1 MSVARA
7 ISHHHL
13 STPPNFMNKVETLF
27 FKLFRNIDTLLL
39 QLIKI
44 LNSLES
50 RAFLHWAGGEILE
63 SLILECNKVEQTTSP
78 ATICLLKHVK
88 WPQIF
93 DKLCDKFSG
102 HPLTLCQVSYLITPW
117 LFKLKIIWLGKRV
130 AADWSKKSLLDK
142 LFQRRKWLVRIFL
155 KDCGTC
161 MDIRILM
168 RIVAHLIFPGIL
180 HGVINF
186 FLGKTQPSNVKS
198 CA

>member
-50 RAFLHWAGGEILE
+50 PAFLHWAGGEILE
-63 SLILECNKVEQTTSP
+63 SLILECNKVEQTTP
-78 ATICLLKHVK
+78 QATICLLNHVK

-93 DKLCDKFSG
+93 DKFWG
-102 HPLTLCQVSYLITPW
+102 HPLALCQVSYLITPW
-117 LFKLKIIWLGKRV
+117 LFKHKIIWLGKRV
-130 AADWSKKSLLDK
+130 AADWSKKYLLSWQISSKVQVTCQDFFK
-142 LFQRRKWLVRIFL
+142 DFGTHFQNHIDERTW
-155 KDCGTC
+155 
-161 MDIRILM
+161 
-168 RIVAHLIFPGIL
+168 
-180 HGVINF
+180 
-186 FLGKTQPSNVKS
+186 KTQPK
-198 CA
+198 